1 MVAGCA
7 APNKSFTASKA
18 IQRINSL
25 DADSR
30 NDINTLI
37 AMIEEQTR
45 VTDPGEKRFIPYEFR
60 IPLDAEKMK
69 QVHRIDSQISFT
81 KRTDSYQCIGENAT
95 KEKIL
100 HIVSLP
106 YTYKIKFCP
115 YE

>member
-1 MVAGCA
+1 MIAGCA
-7 APNKSFTASKA
+7 APNKSRIASKA

-25 DADSR
+25 DPDSQS
-30 NDINTLI
+30 DINTLMS
-37 AMIEEQTR
+37 MIEEQAR

-60 IPLDAEKMK
+60 IPLDTKKMK
-69 QVHRIDSQISFT
+69 QVHRIDSQITFT
-81 KRTDSYQCIGENAT
+81 KRTDAYQCIGENAT

>member
-1 MVAGCA
+1 MIAGCA
-7 APNKSFTASKA
+7 APNKSLIASKA

-37 AMIEEQTR
+37 AMIEEQAR

-60 IPLDAEKMK
+60 IPLDAKKMK
-69 QVHRIDSQISFT
+69 QIHRVDSQISFT
-81 KRTDSYQCIGENAT
+81 ERTDAYQCIGENAT